1 MALREQSHQSY
12 TSDVQP
18 RLLPNPSVL
27 VTVALVVAA
36 CIPSMGCQAT
46 QKSTATP
53 KERRINGKLV
63 IKYVSLPE
71 ETGSRL
77 RRKGALLEDGSI
89 VALDGSSLS
98 QVDKAWLEQA
108 KGRF

>member
-1 MALREQSHQSY
+1 MA
-12 TSDVQP
+12 
-18 RLLPNPSVL
+18 
-27 VTVALVVAA
+27 VALMIVAG
-36 CIPSMGCQAT
+36 IPSLGCQAT
-46 QKSTATP
+46 PKSPAAA

-63 IKYVSLPE
+63 IKYVSLPP

-77 RRKGALLEDGSI
+77 SRKGALLEDGSI
-89 VALDGSSLS
+89 VALDGSGLG